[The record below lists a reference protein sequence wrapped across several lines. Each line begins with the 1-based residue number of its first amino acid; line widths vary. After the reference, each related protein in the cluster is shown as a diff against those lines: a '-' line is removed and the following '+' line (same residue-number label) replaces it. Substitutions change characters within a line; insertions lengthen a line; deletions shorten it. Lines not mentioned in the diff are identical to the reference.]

1 MRDAQSTH
9 PNGVRMSFQF
19 LRRLVASRLLRPV
32 FLVLLVAGLVQVLVS
47 QWLISSQVERLVQ
60 TAGSAL
66 EASSDQVS
74 ASFGD
79 TREDVRTRLETMRQK
94 TTEEL
99 SAELTRQQTEQQER
113 VAGNVRNAVM
123 AEAQGLADVLAAVA
137 APLIWDRDVPRLTD
151 LVELADARE
160 SVLFAIYYDQYG
172 ERLTRYVDRTD
183 DRVRTLMEQGE
194 GRGAANRVLDA
205 ASRDP
210 NVVIVS
216 ADIAPQGSAI
226 GELKLGLSLEGINRD
241 MAALEEEFSA
251 TIAGS
256 IDALRGTLEAE
267 TEQVNQRLQQQLAA
281 MDDDTR
287 SRMAGTVEALN
298 AEASS
303 LAANLSLLA
312 MGSAVALILLVALVL
327 GGGLLPRVFRL
338 SSAIWGIADGE
349 ADLTRR
355 VALKG
360 NDELTEMAQGVNRFI
375 ARIQELVA
383 EVKASAESAAGQAQA
398 QGEISRKAVSAVNQQ
413 EREVSEVSGTMEA
426 MSRSIAEV
434 AESIQD
440 IAGSVSSVSSESEA
454 TASLS
459 REVRHRLDRVVR
471 NVEQAVEAVNQLD
484 TQSREI
490 GSVLSVIGA
499 IAEQTNLL
507 ALNAAIEAARA
518 GESGRGF
525 AVVADEVRT
534 LASRTQESTT
544 EIQAIIE
551 RLQQGSRQ
559 AVTAIGEVSGQV
571 AESSSEFREAD
582 EHFDR
587 INQLLRS
594 LQERALAIA
603 SVAETEG
610 RHASQVSVRVADIA
624 SASSETVQAI
634 ERSDEAS
641 GRIAS
646 TLVSLQEK
654 AAQFRV

>member
-1 MRDAQSTH
+1 
-9 PNGVRMSFQF
+9 MSLSFI
-19 LRRLVASRLLRPV
+19 RRLISSRLLRPV
-32 FLVLLVAGLVQVLVS
+32 FIVLVVAGLVQVLVS
-47 QWLISSQVERLVQ
+47 QWLISSQVERLVN

-66 EASSDQVS
+66 EASSQQVS

-99 SAELTRQQTEQQER
+99 SAELTRQQTAQQER
-113 VAGNVRNAVM
+113 VAGNVRTAVM

-160 SVLFAIYYDQYG
+160 SVLFAVYYDQYG
-172 ERLTRYVDRTD
+172 DRLTRYVDRTD

-194 GRGAANRVLDA
+194 GRGAANKVLDA

-210 NVVIVS
+210 NVVIIT

-226 GELKLGLSLEGINRD
+226 GQLKMGLSLEGINRD
-241 MAALEEEFSA
+241 LAALEQEFSA
-251 TIAGS
+251 TITGS
-256 IDALRGTLEAE
+256 IDALRDTLEAE
-267 TEQVNQRLQQQLAA
+267 TEQVNQRLQQQLAG
-281 MDDDTR
+281 MDSDTR
-287 SRMAGTVEALN
+287 SRIQSTVEALN

-303 LAANLSLLA
+303 LSANLSMLA
-312 MGSAVALILLVALVL
+312 IGSVVVLILLVALVL

-355 VALKG
+355 VSMKG
-360 NDELTEMAQGVNRFI
+360 KDELTEMAQGVNRFI
-375 ARIQELVA
+375 ARIQELVS
-383 EVKASAESAAGQAQA
+383 EVKESAESAAGQAQA
-398 QGEISRKAVSAVNQQ
+398 QGDISRRAVAA
-413 EREVSEVSGTMEA
+413 VSGTMEA
-426 MSRSIAEV
+426 MSGSISEV
-434 AESIQD
+434 AENIQD
-440 IAGSVSSVSSESEA
+440 IAGSVSNVSSESEA
-454 TASLS
+454 TAGIS
-459 REVRHRLDRVVR
+459 REVRNRLDQVVR
-471 NVEQAVEAVNQLD
+471 NVEKAVEAVNQLD
-484 TQSREI
+484 HQSKEI

-544 EIQAIIE
+544 EIQSIID

-559 AVTAIGEVSGQV
+559 AVSAIGEVSGQV
-571 AESSSEFREAD
+571 AESSSEFRRAD

-587 INQLLRS
+587 INQLLSS
-594 LQERALAIA
+594 LQDRALAIS
-603 SVAETEG
+603 SVAEEQG
-610 RHASQVSVRVADIA
+610 RHASEVSVSVSDIA
-624 SASSETVQAI
+624 GSSRQTVEAI

-641 GRIAS
+641 GQIAR
-646 TLVSLQEK
+646 TLTALKDK
-654 AAQFRV
+654 ASQFQV

>member
-1 MRDAQSTH
+1 
-9 PNGVRMSFQF
+9 MSIRFF
-19 LRRLVASRLLRPV
+19 KHLVTSRLLRPV
-32 FLVLLVAGLVQVLVS
+32 FIVLLVAGLIQVVVS
-47 QWLISSQVERLVQ
+47 QWLISNQVERLVE
-60 TAGSAL
+60 TAGTAL
-66 EASSDQVS
+66 EASSNNVS
-74 ASFGD
+74 ASFGE
-79 TREDVRTRLETMRQK
+79 TREDVRGRLERMRQK
-94 TTEEL
+94 TTDEL

-113 VAGNVRNAVM
+113 VAGNVRTAVM
-123 AEAQGLADVLAAVA
+123 AEAQGLAEVLAAVA
-137 APLIWDRDVPRLTD
+137 APLIWDRDIPRLTD

-210 NVVIVS
+210 DVVIIS

-241 MAALEEEFSA
+241 LTRLEAEFGA

-256 IDALRGTLEAE
+256 IDALRETLGTE

-281 MDDDTR
+281 MDTETR
-287 SRMAGTVEALN
+287 TSMNNTVQALN
-298 AEASS
+298 DEAES
-303 LAANLSLLA
+303 LSTKLSLLA
-312 MGSAVALILLVALVL
+312 VVSVVTLVVLVALVL
-327 GGGLLPRVFRL
+327 GGGVLPRVYRL
-338 SSAIWGIADGE
+338 SQAIWGIADGE

-355 VALKG
+355 VSLKG
-360 NDELTEMAQGVNRFI
+360 NDELTEMGHGVNRFI
-375 ARIQELVA
+375 ARIQELVSD
-383 EVKASAESAAGQAQA
+383 VKASAESAAGQAQA
-398 QGEISRKAVSAVNQQ
+398 QRDISRRAVAAVNRQ
-413 EREVSEVSGTMEA
+413 EQGVAQVSGTMEM
-426 MSRSIAEV
+426 MSRSISEV
-434 AESIQD
+434 AGDVQD
-440 IAGSVSSVSSESEA
+440 IAGEVRNVSAESAA
-454 TASLS
+454 TAEIS
-459 REVRHRLDRVVR
+459 REVRDRLDSVVR
-471 NVEQAVEAVNQLD
+471 NVEQAVAAVNQLD
-484 TQSREI
+484 TQSKEI

-559 AVTAIGEVSGQV
+559 AVSTINDVSGQV
-571 AESSSEFREAD
+571 AESSTEFHRAD

-587 INQLLRS
+587 INQLLAS
-594 LQERALAIA
+594 LQQRALEI
-603 SVAETEG
+603 SGVAEDQSG
-610 RHASQVSVRVADIA
+610 HASEVSVSVREIAD
-624 SASSETVQAI
+624 SSRETVDSITQ
-634 ERSDEAS
+634 SDEAS
-641 GRIAS
+641 GEIAS
-646 TLVSLQEK
+646 TLSALQTK
-654 AAQFRV
+654 ASQFRV

>member
-1 MRDAQSTH
+1 
-9 PNGVRMSFQF
+9 MSIRFF
-19 LRRLVASRLLRPV
+19 KHLVTSRLLRPV
-32 FLVLLVAGLVQVLVS
+32 FIVLLVAGLIQIVVS
-47 QWLISSQVERLVQ
+47 QWLISNQVERLVE
-60 TAGSAL
+60 TAGTAL
-66 EASSDQVS
+66 EASSNNVS
-74 ASFGD
+74 ASFGE
-79 TREDVRTRLETMRQK
+79 TREDVRGRLERMRQK
-94 TTEEL
+94 TTDEL

-113 VAGNVRNAVM
+113 VAGNVRTAVM
-123 AEAQGLADVLAAVA
+123 AEAQGLAEVLAAVA
-137 APLIWDRDVPRLTD
+137 APLIWDRDIPRLTD

-210 NVVIVS
+210 DVVIIS

-241 MAALEEEFSA
+241 LTRLEAEFGA

-256 IDALRGTLEAE
+256 IDALRETLGSE

-281 MDDDTR
+281 MDTETR
-287 SRMAGTVEALN
+287 TSMNNTVQALN
-298 AEASS
+298 DEAES
-303 LAANLSLLA
+303 LSTKLSLLA
-312 MGSAVALILLVALVL
+312 VVSVVTLVVLVALVL
-327 GGGLLPRVFRL
+327 GGGVLPRVYRL
-338 SSAIWGIADGE
+338 SQAIWGIADGE

-355 VALKG
+355 VSLKG
-360 NDELTEMAQGVNRFI
+360 NDELTEMGHGVNRFI
-375 ARIQELVA
+375 ARIQELVSD
-383 EVKASAESAAGQAQA
+383 VKASAESAAGQAQA
-398 QGEISRKAVSAVNQQ
+398 QRDISRRAVAAVNRQ
-413 EREVSEVSGTMEA
+413 EQGVAQVSGTMEM
-426 MSRSIAEV
+426 MSRSISEV
-434 AESIQD
+434 AGDVQD
-440 IAGSVSSVSSESEA
+440 IAGEVRNVSAESAA
-454 TASLS
+454 TAEIS
-459 REVRHRLDRVVR
+459 REVRDRLDSVVR
-471 NVEQAVEAVNQLD
+471 NVEQAVAAVNQLD
-484 TQSREI
+484 TQSKEI

-559 AVTAIGEVSGQV
+559 AVSTINDVSGQV
-571 AESSSEFREAD
+571 AESSTEFHRAD

-587 INQLLRS
+587 INQLLAS
-594 LQERALAIA
+594 LQQRALEI
-603 SVAETEG
+603 SGVAEDQSG
-610 RHASQVSVRVADIA
+610 HASEVSVSVREIAD
-624 SASSETVQAI
+624 SSRETVDSI
-634 ERSDEAS
+634 THSDEAS
-641 GRIAS
+641 GEIAS
-646 TLVSLQEK
+646 TLSALQTK
-654 AAQFRV
+654 ASQFRV

>member
-1 MRDAQSTH
+1 MHA
-9 PNGVRMSFQF
+9 NGVPMSFQF
-19 LRRLVASRLLRPV
+19 LKRLVASRLLRPV
-32 FLVLLVAGLVQVLVS
+32 FIILVVAGLVQVLVS
-47 QWLISSQVERLVQ
+47 QWLISSQVERLVA
-60 TAGSAL
+60 TAGTAL
-66 EASSDQVS
+66 QASSEQVS

-99 SAELTRQQTEQQER
+99 AEELTRQQTEQQER
-113 VAGNVRNAVM
+113 VAGNVRAAVM

-137 APLIWDRDVPRLTD
+137 APLIWDRDIPRLTD

-210 NVVIVS
+210 NVVIIS

-226 GELKLGLSLEGINRD
+226 GQLKLGLSLEGINRD

-256 IDALRGTLEAE
+256 INALRDTLEAE

-281 MDDDTR
+281 MDADTR
-287 SRMAGTVEALN
+287 SRMEGTVEALN
-298 AEASS
+298 SEASS
-303 LAANLSLLA
+303 LSANLSLLA
-312 MGSAVALILLVALVL
+312 IGSAVALIVLVALVL

-355 VALKG
+355 VAMKG
-360 NDELTEMAQGVNRFI
+360 RDELTDMAEGVNRFI

-383 EVKASAESAAGQAQA
+383 EVRASAESAAGQAQS
-398 QGEISRKAVSAVNQQ
+398 QGDISRQAVAAVNRQ
-413 EREVSEVSGTMEA
+413 EQAVAEVSGTMDT

-434 AESIQD
+434 AGNIQE
-440 IAGSVSSVSSESEA
+440 IAGSVSNVSSESEA
-454 TASLS
+454 TAGIS
-459 REVRHRLDRVVR
+459 RDVRHRLDQVVR

-484 TQSREI
+484 AQSKEI

-551 RLQQGSRQ
+551 RLQKGSQQ
-559 AVTAIGEVSGQV
+559 AVTAIGDVSGQV
-571 AESSSEFREAD
+571 AESSSEFRRAD
-582 EHFDR
+582 EHFER
-587 INQLLRS
+587 INQLLGS
-594 LQERALAIA
+594 LQERALATA
-603 SVAETEG
+603 SVAEEEG
-610 RHASQVSVRVADIA
+610 RQASDVSTSVADIA
-624 SASSETVQAI
+624 SSSQETVQAI
-634 ERSDEAS
+634 ERSDKAS
-641 GRIAS
+641 GQIAR
-646 TLVSLQEK
+646 TLASLQEK
-654 AAQFRV
+654 ASQFRV

>member
-1 MRDAQSTH
+1 
-9 PNGVRMSFQF
+9 MSFRFFRQ
-19 LRRLVASRLLRPV
+19 LISSRLLRPV
-32 FLVLLVAGLVQVLVS
+32 FIVLVVVGLVQVVVS
-47 QWLISSQVERLVQ
+47 QWLISSQVERLVG
-60 TAGSAL
+60 TAGTAL
-66 EASSDQVS
+66 EASSEQVS

-94 TTEEL
+94 TTDEL
-99 SAELTRQQTEQQER
+99 SAELTRQQTAQQER
-113 VAGNVRNAVM
+113 VANNVRSAVM

-160 SVLFAIYYDQYG
+160 SVLFAVYYDQYG

-183 DRVRTLMEQGE
+183 DRVRALMEQGE

-210 NVVIVS
+210 NVVIIT

-226 GELKLGLSLEGINRD
+226 GQLKLGLSMEGINQD
-241 MAALEEEFSA
+241 LAALKEEFSA
-251 TIAGS
+251 TITGS
-256 IDALRGTLEAE
+256 IDALRDTLEAE
-267 TEQVNQRLQQQLAA
+267 TEQVNQRLQQQLAG
-281 MDDDTR
+281 MDSDTQA
-287 SRMAGTVEALN
+287 RMQSTVDALN
-298 AEASS
+298 TEASS
-303 LAANLSLLA
+303 LSANLSLLA
-312 MGSAVALILLVALVL
+312 IGSVVVLIVLVALVL

-355 VALKG
+355 VSMKG
-360 NDELTEMAQGVNRFI
+360 KDELTEMAQGMNRFI
-375 ARIQELVA
+375 ARIQELVSD
-383 EVKASAESAAGQAQA
+383 VKASAESAAGQAQA
-398 QGEISRKAVSAVNQQ
+398 QGDVSRSAVAAVNRQ
-413 EREVSEVSGTMEA
+413 EQDVAEVSGTMDV
-426 MSRSIAEV
+426 MSRSISEV
-434 AESIQD
+434 AENIHD
-440 IAGSVSSVSSESEA
+440 IAGSIRNVSSESEA
-454 TASLS
+454 TAGIS
-459 REVRHRLDRVVR
+459 REVRNRLDQVVR

-484 TQSREI
+484 NQSKEI

-544 EIQAIIE
+544 EIQSIIE
-551 RLQQGSRQ
+551 KLQKGSRQ
-559 AVTAIGEVSGQV
+559 AVTAIGDVSDQV
-571 AESSSEFREAD
+571 TESSSEFRRAD

-587 INQLLRS
+587 INQLLSS
-594 LQERALAIA
+594 LQDRALSIS
-603 SVAETEG
+603 SVAEEQG
-610 RHASQVSVRVADIA
+610 RHASEVSVSVNDIA
-624 SASSETVQAI
+624 ASSRETVDAI

-641 GRIAS
+641 GQIGQTLTSLKDKAS
-646 TLVSLQEK
+646 
-654 AAQFRV
+654 QFRV

>member
-1 MRDAQSTH
+1 
-9 PNGVRMSFQF
+9 MSIRFF
-19 LRRLVASRLLRPV
+19 KHLVTSRLLRPV
-32 FLVLLVAGLVQVLVS
+32 FIVLLVAGLIQVVVS
-47 QWLISSQVERLVQ
+47 QWLISNQVERLVE
-60 TAGSAL
+60 TAGTAL
-66 EASSDQVS
+66 VASSNNVS
-74 ASFGD
+74 ASFGE
-79 TREDVRTRLETMRQK
+79 TREDVRGRLERMRQK
-94 TTEEL
+94 TTDEL

-113 VAGNVRNAVM
+113 VAGNVRTAVM
-123 AEAQGLADVLAAVA
+123 AEAQGLAEVLAAVA
-137 APLIWDRDVPRLTD
+137 APLIWDRDIPRLTD

-210 NVVIVS
+210 DVVIIS

-241 MAALEEEFSA
+241 LTRLEAEFGA

-256 IDALRGTLEAE
+256 IDALRETLGTE

-281 MDDDTR
+281 MDTETR
-287 SRMAGTVEALN
+287 TSMNNTVQALN
-298 AEASS
+298 EEAES
-303 LAANLSLLA
+303 LSTKLSLLA
-312 MGSAVALILLVALVL
+312 VVSVVTLVVLVALVL
-327 GGGLLPRVFRL
+327 GGGVLPRVYRL
-338 SSAIWGIADGE
+338 SQAIWGIADGE

-355 VALKG
+355 VSLKG
-360 NDELTEMAQGVNRFI
+360 NDELTEMGHGVNRFI
-375 ARIQELVA
+375 ARIQELVSD
-383 EVKASAESAAGQAQA
+383 VKASAESAAGQAQA
-398 QGEISRKAVSAVNQQ
+398 QRDISRRAVAAVNRQ
-413 EREVSEVSGTMEA
+413 EQGVAQVSGTMEM
-426 MSRSIAEV
+426 MSRSISEV
-434 AESIQD
+434 AGDVQD
-440 IAGSVSSVSSESEA
+440 IAGEVRNVSAESAA
-454 TASLS
+454 TAEIS
-459 REVRHRLDRVVR
+459 REVRDRLDSVVR
-471 NVEQAVEAVNQLD
+471 NVEQAVAAVNQLD
-484 TQSREI
+484 TQSKEI

-559 AVTAIGEVSGQV
+559 AVCTINDVSGQV
-571 AESSSEFREAD
+571 AESSTEFHRAD

-587 INQLLRS
+587 INQLLAS
-594 LQERALAIA
+594 LQQRALEI
-603 SVAETEG
+603 SGVAEDQSG
-610 RHASQVSVRVADIA
+610 HASEVSVSVREIAD
-624 SASSETVQAI
+624 SSRETVDSITQ
-634 ERSDEAS
+634 SDEAS
-641 GRIAS
+641 GEIAS
-646 TLVSLQEK
+646 TLSALQTK
-654 AAQFRV
+654 ASQFRV